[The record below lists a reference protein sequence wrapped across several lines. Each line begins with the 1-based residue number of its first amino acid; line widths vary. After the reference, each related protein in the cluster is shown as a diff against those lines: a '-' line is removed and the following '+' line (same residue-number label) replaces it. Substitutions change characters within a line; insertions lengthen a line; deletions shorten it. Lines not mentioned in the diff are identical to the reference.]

1 MSAYFRR
8 RLVRD
13 RPLPPVQ
20 HRDPFAEKG
29 LNNSNLSPRHPV
41 TSKIKPKKS
50 DKRRPVQL
58 DLGFPN
64 LAAFWR
70 VR

>member
-8 RLVRD
+8 QLVRD

-20 HRDPFAEKG
+20 HRDPFA
-29 LNNSNLSPRHPV
+29 PRHPV
-41 TSKIKPKKS
+41 ETKIKPGKKA
-50 DKRRPVQL
+50 KRRPEQL

-70 VR
+70 IR